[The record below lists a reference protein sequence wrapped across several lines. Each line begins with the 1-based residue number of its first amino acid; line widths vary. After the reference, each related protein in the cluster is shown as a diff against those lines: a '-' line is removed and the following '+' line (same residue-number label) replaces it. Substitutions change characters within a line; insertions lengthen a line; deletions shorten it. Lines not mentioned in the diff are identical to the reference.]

1 MQSLKEIWTR
11 LTQLFVQ
18 STPCGAVCSSDF
30 GIFWV
35 PYPFGSRHRIDP
47 ELMATSAAAA
57 ALLLSP
63 RANSHHG

>member
-11 LTQLFVQ
+11 LTQHFVQ
-18 STPCGAVCSSDF
+18 STPSVCSSDF